1 MREFLRHSPVR
12 RPRRLHHFPRVGE
25 RWPEGSEWGL
35 FAAVSEEAFA

>member
-1 MREFLRHSPVR
+1 MIEFLRQSPVR
-12 RPRRLHHFPRVGE
+12 RPLRLHLSPRLGE